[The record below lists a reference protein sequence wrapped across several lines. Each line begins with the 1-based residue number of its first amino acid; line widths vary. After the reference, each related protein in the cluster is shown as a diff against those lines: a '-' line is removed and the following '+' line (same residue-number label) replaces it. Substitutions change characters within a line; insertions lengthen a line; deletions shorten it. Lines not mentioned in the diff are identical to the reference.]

1 MDALVIRTKGTSM
14 AAKTEKIADDILVGA
29 RAVSEETGLTERQV
43 YAKQKDL
50 GLTHLG
56 GLLIGSKAHLRKI
69 LTGANT

>member
-1 MDALVIRTKGTSM
+1 
-14 AAKTEKIADDILVGA
+14 LVGA
-29 RAVSEETGLTERQV
+29 KAVSEETGLTERQV